1 MQGHHEAQESI
12 NHSFRESRIISHSFS
27 ATFRSGGNFNLSA
40 ILSEAVQRR
49 RKRGVEFP
57 IDFGLHAPRS
67 LVGPIHPCCSVR
79 VLIVHRVPACLRCV
93 GWMAG
98 DSAAAAARVLT
109 ARRPPAPVRP
119 FVVVGGGGGGLG
131 SGASLHDQ
139 LKVASQAPSL
149 PLSLSEASPA
159 PVHRRRGVARGRGM
173 DGRMGERTGGR
184 EGGSLMLQPFQKAAD
199 SLARSHARLAP

>member
-1 MQGHHEAQESI
+1 M
-12 NHSFRESRIISHSFS
+12 
-27 ATFRSGGNFNLSA
+27 SA

-57 IDFGLHAPRS
+57 TDFGLHAPRS
-67 LVGPIHPCCSVR
+67 LFGPIHPCCSVR
-79 VLIVHRVPACLRCV
+79 VLIVHRVLACLRCV

-98 DSAAAAARVLT
+98 DSAATAARVLT
-109 ARRPPAPVRP
+109 ARRPPVRP

-149 PLSLSEASPA
+149 SASLSLKPLQSIAVASWR
-159 PVHRRRGVARGRGM
+159 VGVEWMGGWGR
-173 DGRMGERTGGR
+173 GR
-184 EGGSLMLQPFQKAAD
+184 EG
-199 SLARSHARLAP
+199 ARVDH